1 MKKSPKTEKLENV
14 LRDSFNAV
22 PEIAVSRNW
31 QQELL
36 ERLYQ
41 LKPFQIQA
49 KFERNVW
56 RFSWI
61 SFTVS
66 AAAAIILALYIYTQ
80 AGNNTDA
87 DPDGNIYTSLAMLD

>member
-1 MKKSPKTEKLENV
+1 MKRSRKTERLESV
-14 LRDSFNAV
+14 LRDNFNAA
-22 PEIAVSRNW
+22 PEITVSPNW
-31 QQELL
+31 QQGLL
-36 ERLYQ
+36 ERLHQ

-49 KFERNVW
+49 KFERTVW

-66 AAAAIILALYIYTQ
+66 ATAAVILALYIYTQ
-80 AGNNTDA
+80 AGNNADV